1 MLPGQSDNNCEGVA
15 QQTFEAGNMT
25 VGFTVDTVVE
35 EFSATDIES
44 SLEVASGTEGEAS
57 KESQGKFYCVKFS
70 NIRQI
75 GNLTLFLCITIF
87 DAMAFMMS

>member
-1 MLPGQSDNNCEGVA
+1 MLPGQSDNNGEGGS

-44 SLEVASGTEGEAS
+44 SLEVASGAEGGES

-70 NIRQI
+70 HIRQI
-75 GNLTLFLCITIF
+75 DNLLFYSLY
-87 DAMAFMMS
+87 